1 MKNILWTFLCVT
13 LAGSLLGVDMKGKR
27 TLTFSTKGPD
37 QYADGTT
44 QVYDNEKYALVYM
57 TSTTNEFGGFYTDG
71 TLVNTNQNQL
81 LCIMAVAKNGHCPEQ
96 IVEFDASIIK
106 KGAGGRYVV
115 VLLDTRAPDTAT
127 TQKLGDIVMGWSE
140 PVQSMVAESN
150 QGGPH
155 EISSGTTVSSAKP
168 PMLPSDVIAAPPV
181 ITGVNV
187 IGDKVIVSVEN
198 ASPNA
203 YYALSAT
210 DDVKKD
216 KGQWV
221 KAEFG
226 KHKKG
231 DTARKVDLEYPVS
244 STGKF
249 FQVVVPVPAN

>member
-1 MKNILWTFLCVT
+1 MKKILWTFLCVT
-13 LAGSLLGVDMKGKR
+13 LAGSLFGVDLKGMR
-27 TLTFSTKGPD
+27 TLTFSTKGKD
-37 QYADGTT
+37 YYADGTT

-57 TSTTNEFGGFYTDG
+57 TSSTNNFGGFYTDG

-81 LCIMAVAKNGHCPEQ
+81 LYIAAVAKNGCCPEQ
-96 IVEFDASIIK
+96 IVEFDARIIK
-106 KGAGGRYVV
+106 KGTGGRYVV

-127 TQKLGDIVMGWSE
+127 TGKLGDLVMGWSE

-150 QGGPH
+150 QGGPNA
-155 EISSGTTVSSAKP
+155 ISSDTRVSSAKP
-168 PMLPSDVIAAPPV
+168 PLLPQDVIAAPPV
-181 ITGVNV
+181 ITGVKV
-187 IGDKVIVSVEN
+187 IGDKVIVSVES

-216 KGQWV
+216 KGEWV

-231 DTARKVDLEYPVS
+231 DGARMVELEYPVS

-249 FQVVVPVPAN
+249 FQVVVPAPTN